1 MVKRA
6 KKKTGRGKCHEKEDA
21 KNLFPEGVFSASQT
35 SREMKR
41 LFDIFF
47 SAVGLVVLLPLFAVI
62 AVLVKWDSAGPVF
75 FVQRRIGRNLKPFN
89 LFKFRTMVSDAPE
102 KGMPLTAGNDPRITR
117 VGRML
122 RKTKFD
128 ELPQLYNV
136 LRGDM
141 SLVGPRPEVEK
152 YVNLYRS
159 DYEEI
164 LKVRPGITD
173 IASLTYR
180 DEERVLQS
188 KENYEGYYVQV
199 LLPEKIRLS
208 KEYGRRASIFYDAK
222 LVVLTM
228 FSVLYP
234 KENILVLID
243 RMTPYRKLVVVGIQI
258 FIFALS
264 NYLAFFVRFDGVIP
278 LREYSLFLRYLP
290 VLLLLRIFFLF
301 VFSLDTG
308 LWRYASVRDLGNI
321 TGATSSGSVI
331 FLVFVRHVMGITAYP
346 RSIFIIDWFM
356 NIFLL
361 GSVRMLRR
369 LHEKE
374 IGNGVY
380 NRKVIIIGAGDA
392 AEMLLRDIDHSS
404 SYSYKV
410 VGFIDDNPAKKGLK
424 IRNVPILGTRRDV
437 AEVVE
442 RERPDE
448 FIIAIPTASREEFQ
462 SIVKDLRQY
471 ALPIKTV
478 PSFWSILSGRD
489 SLTSIK
495 IIEPEDILFRAP
507 ACEGIGDLKSLLEG
521 RAVMV
526 TGAGGSIG
534 SELCRQIVGFKPGN
548 LILFERHEENLY
560 KIDLEL
566 RSHPCDPSSI
576 TSVIGD
582 ILDERRLD
590 EVMGKFRPEI
600 VLHAAAYKH
609 VPLMEGNPYEA
620 FKTNVLGTRMVAEKA
635 RQFGVKRFLL
645 ISTDKAVNPVNVMGM
660 TKKIA
665 EDIVRHYSEGG
676 KMGGGSGMGSSES
689 EEVTTS
695 QPFSLSSST
704 KFIAVRFGNVLES
717 SGSVV
722 PLFREQIKR
731 GGPVTVTHSDMTRY
745 FMTIPEAVNLV
756 LQAATISNGGEVFV
770 LDMGTPVKI
779 LDLAQRMIS
788 LYGYRAGID
797 IDISFI
803 GLRPGEKLYEEL
815 FNLDETV
822 ETTSH
827 PKINKAVL
835 KREVNEAVVDLVR
848 DPAACL
854 QENDIKNLL
863 ARLAE
868 QLPDKAVKS

>member
-1 MVKRA
+1 
-6 KKKTGRGKCHEKEDA
+6 
-21 KNLFPEGVFSASQT
+21 
-35 SREMKR
+35 MKR
-41 LFDIFF
+41 LFDILV
-47 SAVGLVVLLPLFAVI
+47 SAVGLILLLPLFAVV
-62 AVLVKWDSAGPVF
+62 AVLVKRDSAGPVF
-75 FVQRRIGRNLKPFN
+75 FVQRRVGRHLKPFN
-89 LFKFRTMVSDAPE
+89 LFKFRTMVSDAVE
-102 KGMPLTAGNDPRITR
+102 KGIPPTAGNDLRITR
-117 VGRML
+117 VGRVL

-141 SLVGPRPEVEK
+141 SIVGPRPEVEK
-152 YVNLYRS
+152 DVNLYRS

-164 LKVRPGITD
+164 LRVRPGITD

-180 DEERVLQS
+180 DEEQILEG
-188 KENYEGYYVQV
+188 KENPEDYYVQV
-199 LLPEKIRLS
+199 LLPEKIRLAR
-208 KEYGRRASIFYDAK
+208 EYGRRASIFYDVK
-222 LVVLTM
+222 LIVLTM

-243 RMTPYRKLVVVGIQI
+243 RITPYRKPIVVGIQI
-258 FIFALS
+258 LIFSLS
-264 NYLAFFVRFDGVIP
+264 NYLAFFVRFDGAIP
-278 LREYSLFLRYLP
+278 HYQYRLFLMFLP

-308 LWRYASVRDLGNI
+308 LWRYASVRDLWNI
-321 TGATSSGSVI
+321 TASTSSGSVI
-331 FLVFVRHVMGITAYP
+331 FLVAVRHILGITAYP
-346 RSIFIIDWFM
+346 RSIFILDWFM

-374 IGNGVY
+374 IGNGFY

-410 VGFIDDNPAKKGLK
+410 VGFIDDNPAKKGLR
-424 IRNVPILGTRRDV
+424 IRNVPILGTRKDV

-448 FIIAIPTASREEFQ
+448 FIIAIPTASREEFEG
-462 SIVKDLRQY
+462 IVKDLRQY

-478 PSFWSILSGRD
+478 PSFWSILSGRE

-507 ACEGIGDLKSLLEG
+507 ACEGVGDLQSLIEG
-521 RAVMV
+521 RTVMV

-534 SELCRQIVGFKPGN
+534 SELCRQIAGFRPGN

-566 RSHPCDPSSI
+566 RSHPYDPSTI

-582 ILDERRLD
+582 VLDERRLD
-590 EVMGKFRPEI
+590 EVMEKFRPEI

-665 EDIVRHYSEGG
+665 EDIVRYYSEDG
-676 KMGGGSGMGSSES
+676 KPGGGFGAGSSES
-689 EEVTTS
+689 EEVTTL
-695 QPFSLSSST
+695 QPFTSPGST
-704 KFIAVRFGNVLES
+704 KFIAVRFGNVLDS

-722 PLFREQIKR
+722 PLFREQIKK
-731 GGPVTVTHSDMTRY
+731 GGPVTVTHADMTRY
-745 FMTIPEAVNLV
+745 FMTIPEAVHLV

-770 LDMGTPVKI
+770 LDMGTPVRI
-779 LDLAQRMIS
+779 LDLAQRMIG

-797 IDISFI
+797 IDISFV

-815 FNLDETV
+815 FNLDEMIEKTP
-822 ETTSH
+822 H
-827 PKINKAVL
+827 PKINKAIL
-835 KREVNEAVVDLVR
+835 RRKVNESVVNLVR

-854 QENDIKNLL
+854 QENDIRSLL

-868 QLPDKAVKS
+868 QPPEKVVKS